1 MITQCIELLVLIRP
15 IHKLLALF
23 LTQRQPVVQLQLE
36 ADEIEFAAN
45 TEGYAAP
52 ATDEIV
58 LKGKTVA
65 GLIHRNL
72 VSVVAY

>member
-1 MITQCIELLVLIRP
+1 
-15 IHKLLALF
+15 
-23 LTQRQPVVQLQLE
+23 VVQLQLE

>member
-1 MITQCIELLVLIRP
+1 M
-15 IHKLLALF
+15 
-23 LTQRQPVVQLQLE
+23 VQLQLE

-45 TEGYAAP
+45 TEWDAAP

-58 LKGKTVA
+58 LKSKTVA

-72 VSVVAY
+72 VSVVAYWRSVSWQF

>member
-1 MITQCIELLVLIRP
+1 M
-15 IHKLLALF
+15 
-23 LTQRQPVVQLQLE
+23 VQLQLE
-36 ADEIEFAAN
+36 ADEIELAAN
-45 TEGYAAP
+45 TERDAAP

-58 LKGKTVA
+58 LKRKTVA